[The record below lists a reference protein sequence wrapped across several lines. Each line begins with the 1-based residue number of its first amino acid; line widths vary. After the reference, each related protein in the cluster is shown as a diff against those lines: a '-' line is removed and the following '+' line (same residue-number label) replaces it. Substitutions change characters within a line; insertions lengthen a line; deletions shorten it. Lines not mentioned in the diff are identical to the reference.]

1 MEELN
6 KTNRLTIIVVAFVLV
21 IIVGLITLRRP
32 DVKYTLSPAES
43 LGLLNDAALVV
54 TPDQALTLMK
64 DSAGKTVFI
73 DVRNSVAFERSHVN
87 DAINIPV
94 RELFAAKNKSTFREI
109 EKAGQIAVL
118 YGETQQQANGPWLM
132 LRQTGYKNVFMF
144 TGRYAQLER
153 NLTDSLLKL
162 LPQFSETPQ
171 IDTAALKLVSASAGV
186 STDAAK
192 TEKKTV
198 APVKKTGSS
207 GGGC

>member
-6 KTNRLTIIVVAFVLV
+6 KTNRLTILVVAFVLV

-54 TPDQALTLMK
+54 TPDQALTLMN
-64 DSAGKTVFI
+64 DSGGKTVFI
-73 DVRNSVAFERSHVN
+73 DVRNSVAFERSHVKN
-87 DAINIPV
+87 AINIPV
-94 RELFAAKNKSTFREI
+94 RELFAPKSKSAFREI

-132 LRQTGYKNVFMF
+132 LRQTGYKNVLMF

-153 NLTDSLLKL
+153 NLADSLLKL

-171 IDTAALKLVSASAGV
+171 IDTAALKSISASAGISPDV
-186 STDAAK
+186 VK
-192 TEKKTV
+192 TEKKAV